1 MTSAMQ
7 KAFNDQDTLR
17 ILQLLQ
23 EAKSAGAAAA
33 FVLPSP
39 NTGSAE
45 LTLYNF
51 DTYALIRRR
60 FALYRIVLPV
70 LKRVH

>member
-7 KAFNDQDTLR
+7 KDQDTLR

-23 EAKSAGAAAA
+23 EAQSSGAAAA

-39 NTGSAE
+39 NTAVDGSAE